1 MVAGG
6 RRRHARRLRAGYPGP
21 AGYEIVARL
30 GSAVTAS
37 PLARAGV
44 PASSRGGRRGLEL
57 KLRSGRRLRLQV
69 GARPRVLR
77 WPIPPFHPG
86 PNTATQTKCRSAVW

>member
-1 MVAGG
+1 MAAGG
-6 RRRHARRLRAGYPGP
+6 RRRHARRLRAGYPGQ

-44 PASSRGGRRGLEL
+44 PASSRGGRRGPEL
-57 KLRSGRRLRLQV
+57 KLVSGRRV
-69 GARPRVLR
+69 SHYGARPRVLR
-77 WPIPPFHPG
+77 WSSPPLPPG
-86 PNTATQTKCRSAVW
+86 PDTATQTKCRAAVW

>member
-1 MVAGG
+1 MAAGG
-6 RRRHARRLRAGYPGP
+6 RRRHARRLRAGYPGQ

-44 PASSRGGRRGLEL
+44 PASSRGGRRGPEL
-57 KLRSGRRLRLQV
+57 KLVV
-69 GARPRVLR
+69 GQEAAPWDTSARAPLADTPV
-77 WPIPPFHPG
+77 HPG